1 MFLYTYLIRQ
11 ICSDEETE
19 TDNNPLRLFFP
30 KLARAY
36 LAIIA
41 EQNNEREYYG
51 LRDFYR

>member
-1 MFLYTYLIRQ
+1 MFRQ

-19 TDNNPLRLFFP
+19 ADNNPLRSFFP

-36 LAIIA
+36 LAIIDK
-41 EQNNEREYYG
+41 QKNVREYYG